1 MLTQRISHAAMTGT
15 VQVPDLT
22 NVVPFLMQGDRQTTH
37 GGPYN
42 TLAAPAVE
50 AAGWPVLDVWN
61 ATVRR
66 SILALFGDSQLPR
79 LT

>member
-1 MLTQRISHAAMTGT
+1 
-15 VQVPDLT
+15 
-22 NVVPFLMQGDRQTTH
+22 MQGDWQTTH

-66 SILALFGDSQLPR
+66 RSLALDPLSCL
-79 LT
+79 L